1 MVVVGASEVAEVAMK
16 TVEVTSE
23 VDAMLTTMILLD
35 TRICSRI
42 RRGKS
47 SPMMTSSDDVS
58 ITDKSLLSTTV

>member
-1 MVVVGASEVAEVAMK
+1 MVVAGASEVAEVAMK

-35 TRICSRI
+35 TRIYSRI

-47 SPMMTSSDDVS
+47 SPMMTSSDDGS
-58 ITDKSLLSTTV
+58 ITNNSLLSTTV